1 MNEIKSSLIAQL
13 REMTKE
19 TDVTVISRASLYF
32 PMLNDEK
39 IAEIVNRI
47 FRVCGQHSLGPGQ
60 MLDVL
65 YEYVLKDEI
74 GEENTVQEQE
84 TRLGQVMGYTDMEF
98 LDFIHVHSIRDF

>member
-19 TDVTVISRASLYF
+19 TDVTVIARAILYF
-32 PMLNDEK
+32 PILNDEK

-65 YEYVLKDEI
+65 KDEI
-74 GEENTVQEQE
+74 GEANTVQEQE